1 MNAAMR
7 ILPAVAGVV
16 LALAARAAETEEP
29 RLEESAQ
36 PSRWRIF
43 AGARLAPGV
52 KTKASISSRAVI
64 DAAGRLRGVNGSSGG
79 GSLPSGSSTTTE
91 RSSSTSS
98 DESSETVDMLTEGRI
113 DFPDGVSF
121 IDMDDTTL
129 PPEETWNWHFDSS
142 AAFDDATGTL
152 TVPGTP
158 TTTASRETSTSHGE
172 ESGTSLSSVRSSFSE
187 QIMPDAASSHDAD
200 IWGGDIEIG
209 YDLWMGER
217 LSLGIGLGATF
228 YRGEDA
234 IRAAGRCY
242 AASSSTVR
250 ESASG
255 RFTTTT
261 ETTIE
266 TTETTTETTTFTDS
280 SFTYPGALDD
290 LRNDNGSYGAGD
302 REGDENIYGGGN
314 PALTL
319 TDGNVT
325 RTTATET
332 RKDTTATTTRTFE
345 ATGSKSSRTSSR
357 RVIDVAAEGDV
368 ETQEIRLALQ
378 PAWRA
383 TDWLELRGSFGVA
396 ATRVSVDTDATIL
409 VNGAR
414 FTTVS
419 GDDSD
424 WVFAGLCGLDAVVS
438 PLDGLSLFVG
448 ADLRMGGNTFDY
460 EAGLVRGS
468 VELARA
474 TYRAGIA
481 IRF

>member
-1 MNAAMR
+1 MKTTTRTLA
-7 ILPAVAGVV
+7 ILAC
-16 LALAARAAETEEP
+16 LAACAAAAEEP
-29 RLEESAQ
+29 PALSEPAA
-36 PSRWRIF
+36 PPRWRVSV
-43 AGARLAPGV
+43 GVRLAPGV
-52 KTKASISSRAVI
+52 KTRATVPSRAVLDTVGRLPGANGSSRGAALPSGTSTSTRRSSTTSSEDASESVAVTPTSRLEFDNGFI
-64 DAAGRLRGVNGSSGG
+64 DMNDTTADPYETWYWHFDSAAAFDEAAGRLSTVST
-79 GSLPSGSSTTTE
+79 PSTETSTD
-91 RSSSTSS
+91 STSS
-98 DESSETVDMLTEGRI
+98 RIVGQTVSSVSSRTTSSETAAD
-113 DFPDGVSF
+113 VS
-121 IDMDDTTL
+121 
-129 PPEETWNWHFDSS
+129 S
-142 AAFDDATGTL
+142 
-152 TVPGTP
+152 
-158 TTTASRETSTSHGE
+158 SREDDLWG
-172 ESGTSLSSVRSSFSE
+172 
-187 QIMPDAASSHDAD
+187 AD
-200 IWGGDIEIG
+200 LEIG
-209 YDLWMGER
+209 CDLWRGER
-217 LSLGIGLGATF
+217 FSLGVGLGATL
-228 YRGEDA
+228 YRCEDA
-234 IRAAGRCY
+234 VRAAGRCY

-290 LRNDNGSYGAGD
+290 LRNDDYSYGAGD

-319 TDGNVT
+319 TDGSVT
-325 RTTATET
+325 RTTSTET
-332 RKDTTATTTRTFE
+332 RKDTTATTTRAFE

-378 PAWRA
+378 PAWKA
-383 TDWLELRGSFGVA
+383 TDWLTLRGTFGAV

-438 PLDGLSLFVG
+438 PLDWLSVFVG
-448 ADLRMGGNTFDY
+448 ADVRMGGNTFDY